1 MTAVILG
8 GLGIVTVAAL
18 LGGMTGFGFNIVATP
33 LLLVLGVA
41 PSTAVAVTLTIA
53 LVTRIQVVYRLRQF
67 IRWPRAL
74 PLSAASLPGL
84 VVGASVGAVLDPQHL
99 RIGTGVLAMIAAPI
113 MLLSRPR
120 ARRGSLA
127 RYAVSGFAGGAL
139 ATTTSLNGIPPALG
153 LSADAADQRG
163 FIADLAVYFV
173 LSNVVGLSILLAR
186 DGVDPATLEL
196 LGWWLPCALAAN
208 WAGTALAPRID
219 PARFRLITCGL
230 VVAAGVVTLT
240 SA

>member
-1 MTAVILG
+1 MVLG
-8 GLGIVTVAAL
+8 GLGIVAVAAF

-41 PSTAVAVTLTIA
+41 PATAVSVTLTIA
-53 LVTRIQVVYRLRQF
+53 LVTRLQVVHRLRQF

-74 PLSAASLPGL
+74 PLTLASLPGL
-84 VVGASVGAVLDPQHL
+84 LVGASVGGALDPEYL
-99 RIGTGVLAMIAAPI
+99 RIGTGAMVLIAAPI
-113 MLLSRPR
+113 MLFTRPR
-120 ARRGSLA
+120 AQGGSPV

-153 LSADAADQRG
+153 LSADAADQRS

-173 LSNVVGLSILLAR
+173 LSNIAGLSILLVR
-186 DGVDPATLEL
+186 DGVDPAHLGL
-196 LGWWLPCALAAN
+196 LAWWLPCALTAN
-208 WAGTALAPRID
+208 WVGTRLAPRIA
-219 PARFRLITCGL
+219 PAKFRLITCGL
-230 VVAAGVVTLT
+230 VVAAGVATLS